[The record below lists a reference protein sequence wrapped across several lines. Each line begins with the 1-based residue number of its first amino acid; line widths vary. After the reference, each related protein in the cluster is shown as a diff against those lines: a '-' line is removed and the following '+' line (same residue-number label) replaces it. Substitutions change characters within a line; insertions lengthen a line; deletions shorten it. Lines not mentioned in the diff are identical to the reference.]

1 MTPFAVRRGA
11 GRRLPA
17 LLLASLLAMS
27 GCARVPRII
36 VLEDPLSAE
45 EHVTLGVAY
54 EREGELE
61 PAAREYERAL
71 KKESGF
77 FQARVNLGN
86 VRLAQERYGEARR
99 EYLAALAIR
108 PADPEATNNLAW
120 TAIRSGSGRED
131 ALRRMEAVLADPER
145 GSPPLFDTLGVLLGE
160 LSRPAEA
167 ERAFAEAER
176 MCASGVP
183 ACTDAVTA
191 EIREHREAL
200 RKRFPPPAAESPL
213 VE

>member
-1 MTPFAVRRGA
+1 MTPFAVRRLGGSRPA
-11 GRRLPA
+11 A
-17 LLLASLLAMS
+17 LLLALLLATS
-27 GCARVPRII
+27 ACARVPRII

-71 KKESGF
+71 KKAPGF
-77 FQARVNLGN
+77 FRARVNLGN
-86 VRLAQERYGEARR
+86 VRLAQERYGDARR
-99 EYLAALAIR
+99 EYLAALALR

-120 TAIRSGSGRED
+120 AAIRSGSGRED
-131 ALRRMEAVLADPER
+131 ALRRMEAVLAAPGG
-145 GSPPLFDTLGVLLGE
+145 GSPPLLDTLGALLGE
-160 LSRPAEA
+160 LGRPAEA

-176 MCASGVP
+176 MCGSGDP
-183 ACTDAVTA
+183 ACNDPVRA
-191 EIREHREAL
+191 EIREHRDAL
-200 RKRFPPPAAESPL
+200 RERYPIPAAESPL

>member
-1 MTPFAVRRGA
+1 MTPFAVRRRG

-54 EREGELE
+54 ERDGELE

-108 PADPEATNNLAW
+108 PADPEATNNLSW

-145 GSPPLFDTLGVLLGE
+145 RSPPLLDTLGVLLGE

-213 VE
+213 VK